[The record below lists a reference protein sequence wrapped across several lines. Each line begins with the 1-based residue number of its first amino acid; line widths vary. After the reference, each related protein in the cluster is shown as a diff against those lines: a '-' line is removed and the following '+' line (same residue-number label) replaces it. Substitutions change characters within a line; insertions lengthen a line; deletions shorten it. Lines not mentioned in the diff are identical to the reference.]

1 MAIDSSDYEPMRERR
16 NQVYAIEQELI
27 VFTKLIVVN
36 EARLR
41 HFEEYSL
48 HSVSDV
54 RPVCTA
60 ECRASLVE
68 IELIRY
74 LGGRPPKGSNRGRN
88 SSG

>member
-1 MAIDSSDYEPMRERR
+1 MAIDSSDYEPLRERR

-36 EARLR
+36 EARLK

-60 ECRASLVE
+60 ECRASL
-68 IELIRY
+68 IEVKLFRY
-74 LGGRPPKGSNRGRN
+74 LGLPLKGQT
-88 SSG
+88 